1 MKKAPEIPTAYL
13 DLGTGGGKSS
23 TVTTRH
29 LTASQNWIENKPK
42 TLLQRISE
50 KCDTKLLT
58 ERERT
63 YLFHF

>member
-1 MKKAPEIPTAYL
+1 MGKNTNPDI
-13 DLGTGGGKSS
+13 LGFGGRGGESS

-42 TLLQRISE
+42 TLLQRICE